1 MKSMKTPLVFLVLL
15 ALFLSLLAACAPAAT
30 PTPTARPT
38 EPPTAQPTEPPTE
51 VAEAVPAAR
60 SYSAELADLAA
71 AADLETLPDLGGRE
85 VTIAI
90 ENAYLP
96 FNFVDPTTGEGIGWD
111 YDVLQE
117 LGSRLNFVPVFE
129 TASWDGMIV
138 AVSQEQFDMAA
149 DGITIT
155 EERDEVVDFSVGYI
169 ELQQVVIARS
179 DEDRFSS
186 TDEIAADEALLMGS
200 QPGTT
205 NYDLSVELVGEDR
218 VQAFDTF
225 GLAVQALLAGDV
237 DAVLMD
243 NVAGQG
249 YIGANPGLLKIVGE
263 PLTSEQ
269 LGFIYPNGSDLTEP
283 MNLGLASLAADGTLD
298 ELFQKWFVDFDPATL
313 TGAEA
318 TEEATTEEAATEE
331 ATTEEAAS

>member
-1 MKSMKTPLVFLVLL
+1 MSIKKSIIVFLLL
-15 ALFLSLLAACAPAAT
+15 ALLLPLLAVNGQDAT
-30 PTPTARPT
+30 PEAT
-38 EPPTAQPTEPPTE
+38 EAPMFQ
-51 VAEAVPAAR
+51 
-60 SYSAELADLAA
+60 SYSDDLAELAAT
-71 AADLETLPDLGGRE
+71 ADLEALPDLGGRE

-96 FNFVDPTTGEGIGWD
+96 FNFIDPTTGEGIGWD
-111 YDVLQE
+111 YDVLRE

-186 TDEIAADEALLMGS
+186 TDEIAADETLLMGS

-237 DAVLMD
+237 DA
-243 NVAGQG
+243 
-249 YIGANPGLLKIVGE
+249 
-263 PLTSEQ
+263 
-269 LGFIYPNGSDLTEP
+269 
-283 MNLGLASLAADGTLD
+283 
-298 ELFQKWFVDFDPATL
+298 
-313 TGAEA
+313 
-318 TEEATTEEAATEE
+318 
-331 ATTEEAAS
+331 